1 MPLFSHSSGVQI
13 TEGNFYEIAR
23 DMNTCM
29 NPFEGLH
36 LLHRASANDAS
47 HDSAERYPQPRCHPE
62 TRTTQSRDQNL
73 WLHGPAGAGK
83 SAIAQSFCQ
92 ELKAKGCLGGSFF
105 FKRGNS
111 SRGNGNKLF
120 STLAYQLAILLPEL
134 QRIISERVESDP
146 SIVDK
151 SLSAQLHELIIKPV
165 GDTTRSRNFVII
177 IDGLDECEGRDVQQE
192 ILRSIGNALNQSP
205 PIPLRILIA
214 SRPEPHI
221 VEVFQEQFLVNFH
234 WPLNIQQS
242 FDDVRLYLRDEFARI
257 HQQHHET
264 MASVVSPWPSWRILN
279 NLVDKS
285 SGYFIYASTVIKFID
300 DKDFR
305 PTERLEIVMGIT
317 ESDFGSPFSA
327 LDKLYIEILAAV
339 PARPQLPRILSVIA
353 AKLNLTT
360 RHIDQLLGLNSGD
373 VRLTLRGLHSV
384 INVPPESTTISSKTQ
399 QDQVY
404 SMLAMFTAII

>member
-1 MPLFSHSSGVQI
+1 
-13 TEGNFYEIAR
+13 
-23 DMNTCM
+23 
-29 NPFEGLH
+29 
-36 LLHRASANDAS
+36 
-47 HDSAERYPQPRCHPE
+47 
-62 TRTTQSRDQNL
+62 
-73 WLHGPAGAGK
+73 
-83 SAIAQSFCQ
+83 
-92 ELKAKGCLGGSFF
+92 
-105 FKRGNS
+105 
-111 SRGNGNKLF
+111 
-120 STLAYQLAILLPEL
+120 LAILLPEL
-134 QRIISERVESDP
+134 QRVISERVESDP

-177 IDGLDECEGRDVQQE
+177 IDGLDECEGRDVQRE
-192 ILRSIGNALNQSP
+192 ILCSIGNALNQSP
-205 PIPLRILIA
+205 PIPLRILVA

-221 VEVFQEQFLVNFH
+221 LEVFQEQFLVNFH
-234 WPLNIQQS
+234 RPLNIQQS

-264 MASVVSPWPSWRILN
+264 MGSVVSPWPSQRILDD
-279 NLVDKS
+279 LVEKS

-317 ESDFGSPFSA
+317 EPDFGSPFSA

-353 AKLNLTT
+353 AKLNLTAH
-360 RHIDQLLGLNSGD
+360 HINQLLGLNSGD

-384 INVPPESTTISSKTQ
+384 IKYKAIFPITVHHASFLDFLKDPTRSGLFHVGDVHHHNLDCDILKAFSYAHDDT
-399 QDQVY
+399 
-404 SMLAMFTAII
+404 SMNTFGHVAW

>member
-1 MPLFSHSSGVQI
+1 
-13 TEGNFYEIAR
+13 
-23 DMNTCM
+23 
-29 NPFEGLH
+29 
-36 LLHRASANDAS
+36 
-47 HDSAERYPQPRCHPE
+47 
-62 TRTTQSRDQNL
+62 
-73 WLHGPAGAGK
+73 
-83 SAIAQSFCQ
+83 
-92 ELKAKGCLGGSFF
+92 
-105 FKRGNS
+105 
-111 SRGNGNKLF
+111 
-120 STLAYQLAILLPEL
+120 
-134 QRIISERVESDP
+134 ERVESDP

-192 ILRSIGNALNQSP
+192 ILRSIGNALDQSP
-205 PIPLRILIA
+205 PIPLRILVA

-221 VEVFQEQFLVNFH
+221 SRFSKNSFGQLH

-279 NLVDKS
+279 NLVEKS

-384 INVPPESTTISSKTQ
+384 INVPPESTTAHDTPLGRQRHSGTLLTTSPNIKQPPILSLCIMSP
-399 QDQVY
+399 
-404 SMLAMFTAII
+404 S